1 MSLKVKNVIILIRSN
16 HIFYYIYIDNNYHYG
31 YSITMISG
39 FVNRVFKKFALKKKR
54 RGKTANFGAL

>member
-1 MSLKVKNVIILIRSN
+1 
-16 HIFYYIYIDNNYHYG
+16 
-31 YSITMISG
+31 MISG